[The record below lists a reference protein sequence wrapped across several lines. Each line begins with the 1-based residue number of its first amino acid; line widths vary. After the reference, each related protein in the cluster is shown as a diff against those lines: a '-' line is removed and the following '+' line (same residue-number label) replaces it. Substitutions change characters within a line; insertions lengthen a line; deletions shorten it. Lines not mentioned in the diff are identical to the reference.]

1 MAGCYKTPKR
11 TANIPKNRCQRAIM
25 SDEADLQ
32 ELLDLLDKQK
42 ALLKRKGSAA
52 EWAAEYAE
60 RADEIRRL
68 IDRLTENR
76 QQS

>member
-1 MAGCYKTPKR
+1 
-11 TANIPKNRCQRAIM
+11 M

-42 ALLKRKGSAA
+42 ALLDRKGSATQ
-52 EWAAEYAE
+52 WAAEYAK
-60 RADEIRRL
+60 RADEIRRV

>member
-1 MAGCYKTPKR
+1 
-11 TANIPKNRCQRAIM
+11 M
-25 SDEADLQ
+25 SNEADLQ

-42 ALLKRKGSAA
+42 ALLERKDSAA

-60 RADEIRRL
+60 RAEEIRRV